1 MCARAQLGLDA
12 PLVQIEAHL
21 GSGLPGF
28 SIVGLPAPV
37 VRESRER
44 VRSAILNAGFEF
56 PAGRITINLAP
67 VELAKEGGRYDLPI
81 ALALLIASA
90 QVRVTRDPLPECY
103 GELGLDGELR
113 PVRGLLLAAVH
124 AARAGREII
133 VPAADLHEVR
143 LARALGAHGFEDL
156 RGVCRFLMGEVGE
169 GVESPSAPGLN
180 FSEPSGIVSLKNQY
194 TTLDHVKG
202 QWRAKRALSI
212 AAAGGHS
219 LLLIGPPG
227 SGKTMLAARLID
239 LLPPLAEHE
248 AMEVAGIASIG
259 PQGFDPARWGQRP
272 FRSPHH
278 AASASAIVGGGARL
292 RAGEISLA
300 HHGVLFL
307 DELPEYDRRV
317 LEALR
322 EPLEAGVITIAR
334 ASARLELPAQFQLVA
349 AMNPCPCGY
358 LGDERRACRCSAR
371 RVQRYRERISGPLL
385 DRIDLQIEVPR
396 VELRALCAGGDA
408 PNDVDAGVAQA
419 PGQGAAEL
427 CARVSAAR
435 VLQHCRQKTCNARLD
450 HAGLDTYCRA
460 DPQAQRLLLR
470 VGETLGL
477 SARGYHRL
485 LKVARTIADL
495 EGVGQI
501 SAQHVSEAASFR
513 PMSADAPLDC
523 GSNAGRIN
531 GRTSGPET
539 PGSQRPA

>member
-1 MCARAQLGLDA
+1 MSIARVPSRAQLGLAA

-44 VRSAILNAGFEF
+44 VRSAILNSGYEF
-56 PAGRITINLAP
+56 PAGRITVNLAP
-67 VELAKEGGRYDLPI
+67 VELSKEGGRYDLPI
-81 ALALLIASA
+81 ALALLIASG
-90 QVRVTRDPLPECY
+90 QLPLQGEPPECF

-124 AARAGREII
+124 AARAGHAMLI
-133 VPAADLHEVR
+133 PLGDLSEVR
-143 LARALGAHGFEDL
+143 LVRQHGVVGFADLG
-156 RGVCRFLMGEVGE
+156 GVCRHLAGVEAAAPRGAAPAGARAEATGEVG
-169 GVESPSAPGLN
+169 P
-180 FSEPSGIVSLKNQY
+180 IVSLGNQSGS
-194 TTLDHVKG
+194 LDDVQG
-202 QWRAKRALSI
+202 QWRAKRALEI
-212 AAAGGHS
+212 AAGGGHS
-219 LLLIGPPG
+219 LLMIGPPG
-227 SGKTMLAARLID
+227 SGKSMLASRLVA
-239 LLPPLAEHE
+239 LLPPLAEQE

-272 FRSPHH
+272 YRAPHH
-278 AASASAIVGGGARL
+278 AASASAIVGGGSHL

-334 ASARLELPAQFQLVA
+334 AAERLELPAQFQLVA

-358 LGDERRACRCSAR
+358 LGDPRRACSCSAR
-371 RVQRYRERISGPLL
+371 RVQHYRERISGPLL

-396 VELRALCAGGDA
+396 VELQQLA
-408 PNDVDAGVAQA
+408 VA
-419 PGQGAAEL
+419 PGAVRVDD
-427 CARVSAAR
+427 ARLQAAR
-435 VLQHCRQKTCNARLD
+435 LGERVIAARCRQQQRQQACNARLD
-450 HAGLDTYCRA
+450 HAGIKSHCRVAA
-460 DPQAQRLLLR
+460 DAQRLLLQ
-470 VGETLGL
+470 VAETLGL

-495 EGVGQI
+495 DGLEEIGVAQI
-501 SAQHVSEAASFR
+501 GEAASYR
-513 PMSADAPLDC
+513 PNTGALP
-523 GSNAGRIN
+523 AGPA
-531 GRTSGPET
+531 TS
-539 PGSQRPA
+539 PAIGL

>member
-1 MCARAQLGLDA
+1 MSVAQVCARAQLGLDA

-44 VRSAILNAGFEF
+44 VRSAILNAGFDF

-124 AARAGREII
+124 AARAGREIL

-143 LARALGAHGFEDL
+143 LARARGAHGFQDL
-156 RGVCRFLMGEVGE
+156 RAVCNFLTGAVSEGAECASAIGLGLSDHGE
-169 GVESPSAPGLN
+169 
-180 FSEPSGIVSLKNQY
+180 IVSLKNQY
-194 TTLDHVKG
+194 DTLDHIKG

-227 SGKTMLAARLID
+227 SGKSMLAARLID

-259 PQGFDPARWGQRP
+259 PQGFDPARWGLRP
-272 FRSPHH
+272 FRAPHH

-334 ASARLELPAQFQLVA
+334 ASARLELPARFQLVA

-385 DRIDLQIEVPR
+385 DRIDLQIEMPR
-396 VELRALCAGGDA
+396 VELHTLSAPCAEA
-408 PNDVDAGVAQA
+408 S
-419 PGQGAAEL
+419 AAEL
-427 CARVSAAR
+427 GERVGTALS
-435 VLQHCRQKTCNARLD
+435 LQQRRQRTCNARLG
-450 HAGLDTYCRA
+450 HAGLDAHCRA

-470 VGETLGL
+470 VAETLGL

-495 EGVGQI
+495 EGAVQI
-501 SAQHVSEAASFR
+501 GAQHVGEAASFR
-513 PMSADAPLDC
+513 PMADQAPAARTASTGPTAGPSA
-523 GSNAGRIN
+523 
-531 GRTSGPET
+531 GPSI
-539 PGSQRPA
+539 GL